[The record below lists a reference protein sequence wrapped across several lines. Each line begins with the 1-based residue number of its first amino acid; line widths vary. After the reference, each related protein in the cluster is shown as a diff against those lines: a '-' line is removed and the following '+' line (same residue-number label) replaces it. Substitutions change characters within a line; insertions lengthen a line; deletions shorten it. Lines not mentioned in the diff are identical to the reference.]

1 MSVDH
6 SPNLL
11 VLCVGCVGI
20 EAFTVGESLLL
31 DKIFHHVT
39 GISGGSC
46 SHLLSV
52 VITTGD
58 RVRLSGH
65 LLGVV
70 ISTGNGMR
78 SLLSFWLDI
87 FILLNHILQQISVSV
102 ILGSISVGVHS
113 GD

>member
-6 SPNLL
+6 SSDLL

-20 EAFTVGESLLL
+20 EAFTVGKSLLL
-31 DKIFHHVT
+31 DEIFYHVT

-70 ISTGNGMR
+70 ISTANGMR
-78 SLLSFWLDI
+78 SLLRNWGR
-87 FILLNHILQQISVSV
+87 LLQFHIL
-102 ILGSISVGVHS
+102 
-113 GD
+113 